1 MRYEDPSVVTIG
13 FHRAIAVIIG
23 VAWAF
28 LVSQFWWPTEAR
40 RELGKALS
48 E

>member
-1 MRYEDPSVVTIG
+1 VITIAI
-13 FHRAIAVIIG
+13 HRAVAVTVG
-23 VAWAF
+23 VLWAF
-28 LVSQFWWPTEAR
+28 VVSQFWWPAEAR